1 MKIYFIPEAATCR
14 VSMNLILFAL
24 RVFTQTGVLICTFYI
39 HKNQVFTVL
48 PYKWIAVRV
57 VLCAGWVWVGWPQ

>member
-1 MKIYFIPEAATCR
+1 
-14 VSMNLILFAL
+14 MNLILFAL

-57 VLCAGWVWVGWPQ
+57 VLCAVLGGCGLGGRNEGNNAKVTG